1 VRANFLT
8 IWTAWDLRAALRA
21 FAGALLALAVVWL
34 ITAATDEGQLG
45 FGERAGRTLPLAPL
59 CSAVGVA
66 LALGTARVRAEVRA
80 LEALGRSPG
89 ESSRAA
95 AFGAA
100 VPSVVM
106 AAAIALAGSVDVGGF
121 YPRAPRSD
129 TFVRVEGAFIATSL
143 GVRVG
148 DDGETAFADADAEEA
163 PPPDASLPRFARGVA
178 ATTTGIAGV
187 ALTLGASR
195 AVLRPS
201 LSDRRSRRRSRAR
214 AASLVFGCVLSTLIA
229 FQAAAAGIAPALIA
243 VVPPALLLVLEVA
256 QRWRRLRYGSL
267 A

>member
-1 VRANFLT
+1 MRANFLT
-8 IWTAWDLRAALRA
+8 IWTTWDVRAALRA

-34 ITAATDEGQLG
+34 ITAATDEGQLS

-80 LEALGRSPG
+80 LEALGRSSG

-100 VPSVVM
+100 VPSVLM
-106 AAAIALAGSVDVGGF
+106 ALAIGLAGSVDVGGF

-129 TFVRVEGAFIATSL
+129 TFERVEGAFVATSL
-143 GVRVG
+143 GVRVS
-148 DDGETAFADADAEEA
+148 DDGDTTFADSEENA
-163 PPPDASLPRFARGVA
+163 PSRDASLPRFARGVA
-178 ATTTGIAGV
+178 ASTTGIAGI
-187 ALTLGASR
+187 ALTLVASR

-201 LSDRRSRRRSRAR
+201 LSDRRSRRRAR
-214 AASLVFGCVLSTLIA
+214 ATAATLVLGCALSTLIA
-229 FQAAAAGIAPALIA
+229 FQAAAAGIAPALVA

-256 QRWRRLRYGSL
+256 QRWRRMRYGSL